1 MNRPTLFVLIILNT
15 LFVTILA
22 VEWYSKTEST
32 TFEKKQTRSENTE
45 TEALP
50 TLDLTETSEESY
62 SDLIER
68 PMFIKGRKPVNE
80 PEPENTP
87 VAEVKR
93 VDTFVWNLTGIF
105 TASKGITAFLSR
117 TNAKIEKDNYRK
129 INVGDDLDGWKMA
142 EIHSDKVILTQAGE
156 TKTLLLRKAK
166 PKNAP
171 INPISPPQPQDQPKI
186 KIPQGTPIQPLQ
198 VPAATQNPDD
208 LSEETVNPENQ

>member
-1 MNRPTLFVLIILNT
+1 MNRPTLFGLIILNT

-171 INPISPPQPQDQPKI
+171 INPISPPQPPSQPQI

-208 LSEETVNPENQ
+208 LSEETVNPENP